1 MAIGL
6 PSTRNLPSQGNP
18 ERPPRIP
25 ISLRGLQVPSSFSCN
40 HRYLIISLK
49 CLYIVRKYMR
59 KKKKTEFC
67 CKHSCVTFSWH

>member
-25 ISLRGLQVPSSFSCN
+25 ISLRGLQVPSSFSWRSSGN
-40 HRYLIISLK
+40 STKRNTLK
-49 CLYIVRKYMR
+49 TNRLLRLAKLVEINGSPCLRLRKPLM
-59 KKKKTEFC
+59 
-67 CKHSCVTFSWH
+67 